1 MISFKDLMAMII
13 RKEKKCLILHLS
25 SAKENTDK
33 GNKLQLQHEV
43 KRCKEAHANIYCSAW
58 KKATENCYQMW
69 ESLPQKSQ
77 ESEFSN

>member
-1 MISFKDLMAMII
+1 MAMII
-13 RKEKKCLILHLS
+13 RKEKKSSILHIS

-43 KRCKEAHANIYCSAW
+43 KRCKEAHANIYCWAW
-58 KKATENCYQMW
+58 KKATENCHQMR
-69 ESLPQKSQ
+69 ESLPQKSL